1 MLQMDFTKKH
11 LLTSFFLKT
20 CVVCL
25 PCSLYMPRDH
35 NRLYQNDVFLV
46 FGAIQTTNKFDQRH
60 LRATIAHLL

>member
-25 PCSLYMPRDH
+25 PCSLYMQRDH
-35 NRLYQNDVFLV
+35 NRLYQDDVFLV
-46 FGAIQTTNKFDQRH
+46 FEAIQTTNKFD
-60 LRATIAHLL
+60 